1 MGYRY
6 ITLTPSEINLIEA
19 ASKTSDKEHFRH
31 KCEVILLSH
40 RGYDIISLSNLYQV
54 RKHTIRAWMDSW
66 ESKGLDGFY
75 ISVGRGRK
83 AEIQMDNIDLV
94 DSIKLAVRLNP
105 QSLQTV
111 CQELNQSNGM
121 NLTKDKLIRFLKK
134 S

>member
-6 ITLTPSEINLIEA
+6 ITLTPSEVILIEA
-19 ASKTSDKEHFRH
+19 ASKISNKEHFRD
-31 KCEVILLSH
+31 KCETILLSY
-40 RGYDIISLSNLYQV
+40 RGYDIKSLSDLFQV
-54 RKHTIRAWMDSW
+54 RKHTIRSWMDSW
-66 ESKGLDGFY
+66 EAKGLAGFY

-83 AEIQMDNIDLV
+83 AEIQIDNIALV
-94 DSIKLAVRLNP
+94 NSIKSAVALNP

-111 CQELNQSNGM
+111 CQELNQSNGI